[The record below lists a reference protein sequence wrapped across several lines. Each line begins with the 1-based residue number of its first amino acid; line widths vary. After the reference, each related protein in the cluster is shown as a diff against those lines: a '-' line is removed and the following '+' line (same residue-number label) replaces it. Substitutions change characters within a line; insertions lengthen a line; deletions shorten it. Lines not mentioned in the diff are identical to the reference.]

1 MTALHDWFQTPPGQT
16 LLAWERTQCQA
27 ALADVFGYH
36 ALQLGLPD
44 IDTLAA
50 NRMPHRWLAVPAAAS
65 LPALACPDAAPAAA
79 RLALAADPAALPFAE
94 ASLDLVVLPHTL
106 ELAADP
112 RASLREVHR
121 VLVHEGRVFITGLNP
136 ASLWG
141 LRQHRAR
148 LWRRLL
154 GRGRLYLPDAGEYLS
169 PWRLCDW
176 LRLLGFEVESVR
188 YGCHQPA
195 TRSAR
200 RLARAAWL
208 ERLGARWW
216 PIFGA
221 GYAILAVKRAHGARL
236 LGSAWK
242 APAGAAVAPVTVAN
256 KITPAHALG
265 TTTPEDS

>member
-16 LLAWERTQCQA
+16 LLAWEQRQCQA

-50 NRMPHRWLAVPAAAS
+50 NRMPHRWLAVSAATA
-65 LPALACPDAAPAAA
+65 LPALAHPQAAPAAA
-79 RLALAADPAALPFAE
+79 RVALAAAGAALPFAE

-112 RASLREVHR
+112 HASLREVHR
-121 VLVHEGRVFITGLNP
+121 VLVHEGHVFITGLNP

-141 LRQHRAR
+141 LRQRRAR
-148 LWRRLL
+148 LWQRVF
-154 GRGRLYLPDAGEYLS
+154 GNGRLFLPDAGEFIG

-176 LRLLGFEVESVR
+176 LRLLGFEVESVH
-188 YGCHQPA
+188 YGCYQPA

-208 ERLGARWW
+208 ERLGTRWW

-221 GYAILAVKRAHGARL
+221 GYAVLAVKRAHGARL
-236 LGSAWK
+236 LGTAWK
-242 APAGAAVAPVTVAN
+242 APAGAAVAPVSVAN
-256 KITPAHALG
+256 RVSRTNRTDAAQPQDK
-265 TTTPEDS
+265 